1 MSHSTIHLG
10 VVFILPSIIIIE
22 FSRTEACL
30 IIVQIWE
37 GRPIKVYET
46 GEYNLVD
53 GNFSP

>member
-1 MSHSTIHLG
+1 VPHSTMPLEVI
-10 VVFILPSIIIIE
+10 FTFSSIIIIK
-22 FSRTEACL
+22 FSRTEVCL